1 MLFVWLS
8 LDKICL
14 HRQPTNK
21 KVIQLYLN
29 DVPYFES
36 GDISALFISKNWVLE
51 LLGVLHILQLL
62 SANMFLFAGFGH
74 ISLLEM

>member
-21 KVIQLYLN
+21 KVTQLYLN

-36 GDISALFISKNWVLE
+36 GDISALFISK
-51 LLGVLHILQLL
+51 LGVGTFGCATH
-62 SANMFLFAGFGH
+62 SAIALCKYVS
-74 ISLLEM
+74 ICWL